1 MVLLYT
7 VGSLGKGS
15 PYEQGAPV
23 GCGMWGVDMKLSE
36 MELRVK
42 HEGRERGG
50 SRWRG
55 QKLFCAWVRLQGYRG
70 YSKSRMHTALGPY
83 GRSVPRSIGPSY
95 GRCVSL
101 ILSNP
106 CTEVTRS

>member
-42 HEGRERGG
+42 HEGRERVG
-50 SRWRG
+50 SCTVGADVIR
-55 QKLFCAWVRLQGYRG
+55 KEAWPFYRTISG
-70 YSKSRMHTALGPY
+70 IR
-83 GRSVPRSIGPSY
+83 
-95 GRCVSL
+95 
-101 ILSNP
+101 
-106 CTEVTRS
+106 